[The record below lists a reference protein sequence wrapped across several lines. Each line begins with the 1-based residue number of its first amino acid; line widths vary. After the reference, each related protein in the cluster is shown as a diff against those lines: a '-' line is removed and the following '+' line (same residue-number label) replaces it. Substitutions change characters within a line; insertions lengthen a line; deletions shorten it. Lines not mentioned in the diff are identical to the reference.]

1 MALFIGL
8 SVPHFHVSRRQATF
22 LPDADIV
29 LISRSVTADSA
40 TITYTPPFTSTVFT
54 ATGAHLI
61 EALDIANEHLL
72 ELDGP
77 RYGERLA
84 QKLIE
89 RSERERLANKA
100 RKSRFVPGLP
110 IPADLQAEYDEHD
123 DDGYTIY
130 GDVTTPDSEK
140 SIFFKSSNSSKE
152 SAELISG
159 NNTSST
165 SLEIGASSVSRSSI
179 QELNYKCVSPKA
191 SNEAVANMSIASAQ
205 PPIWMNI
212 FDAPITSAFIECVDD
227 LVEAPVFSLPQD
239 STVTSQGKPQRTAF
253 QGAVH
258 KAKKIFIAVSK

>member
-1 MALFIGL
+1 MALFVGL
-8 SVPHFHVSRRQATF
+8 PLPHVHVSRRQAAI
-22 LPDADIV
+22 LPDDDIV
-29 LISRSVTADSA
+29 LTFRSVTADSA
-40 TITYTPPFTSTVFT
+40 TITYIPPFTSTVFT

-77 RYGERLA
+77 RYAERLA
-84 QKLIE
+84 LKLQE

-100 RKSRFVPGLP
+100 RRSRFISGLP

-130 GDVTTPDSEK
+130 GDVITPGSEK
-140 SIFFKSSNSSKE
+140 SIFYKSSNSSRE
-152 SAELISG
+152 STELISG

-165 SLEIGASSVSRSSI
+165 SLDTGASSISRSSI

-212 FDAPITSAFIECVDD
+212 FDAPITSAFVECVDD
-227 LVEAPVFSLPQD
+227 LIEAPVFSL
-239 STVTSQGKPQRTAF
+239 SQGSFASPQIKTTSTGFRSALL
-253 QGAVH
+253 
-258 KAKKIFIAVSK
+258 KAKNFFTTASK